1 MGELEQLAQKMTKET
16 PSDYQRWKESLQFAR
31 SSLSVAV
38 LDDRQFEKLALN
50 SQSISAFN
58 LLAKYLYQSAKTQP
72 DSSRGVTALFQQVDD
87 SIYSLKEWIE
97 AIAFFHE
104 EVEKRGQKTDF
115 LTLLGYLRCCAL
127 SPENKTRKRSFCELI
142 SEMLDDY
149 GFEAGLPK
157 T

>member
-38 LDDRQFEKLALN
+38 LDDKQFEKIALN
-50 SQSISAFN
+50 SQSIAAFN

-72 DSSRGVTALFQQVDD
+72 DSSKGVTALFQQVDD
-87 SIYSLKEWIE
+87 SVYSLKEWIE

-104 EVEKRGQKTDF
+104 EIEKRGQKTDF
-115 LTLLGYLRCCAL
+115 ITLLGYLRCCAL
-127 SPENKTRKRSFCELI
+127 SPENKTRKRNFCELI

-157 T
+157 S